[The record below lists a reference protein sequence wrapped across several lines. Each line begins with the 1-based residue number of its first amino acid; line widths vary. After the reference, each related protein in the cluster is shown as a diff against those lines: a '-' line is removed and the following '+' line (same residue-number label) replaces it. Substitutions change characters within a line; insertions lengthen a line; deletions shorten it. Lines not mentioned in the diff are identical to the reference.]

1 MKTDG
6 GAKEGASAMRFLGG
20 LAILAVVFWIVDA
33 LWFNGINGAI
43 VWQEMNYQGQ
53 KFRSEIDMIVKKVV
67 NH

>member
-1 MKTDG
+1 
-6 GAKEGASAMRFLGG
+6 MRFLGG